1 MTTEL
6 LDRLRKDT
14 AVYHEQIEGNFYA
27 KGIMA
32 KTLTLEEYRT
42 YLAKFYGFLKPLEQ
56 QVMQYHLAQN
66 SDAGFDMNVRA
77 KSPLL
82 EQDLIHLGMT
92 AEQLEQ
98 LPVCKNLPDV
108 ATPARMY
115 GAFYVIEGSTL
126 GGQIITK
133 QLMKFLPVDPDGGL
147 HYFNAYGAET
157 REQWS
162 AFRELLLQSGVTDE
176 DKEQIVYTAKETFRL
191 LDLWLTGNP
200 N

>member
-1 MTTEL
+1 MTIEL

-32 KTLTLEEYRT
+32 KTLTLDEYRT
-42 YLAKFYGFLKPLEQ
+42 YLAKFYGFLQPLEQ
-56 QVMQYHLAQN
+56 QAIGHMDALE
-66 SDAGFDMNVRA
+66 SDSGFDMNIRA

-82 EQDLIHLGMT
+82 EQDLIHLGMSIQ
-92 AEQLEQ
+92 EIRQ
-98 LPVCKNLPDV
+98 LPLCTDLPDIS
-108 ATPARMY
+108 TPARMY

-133 QLMKFLPVDPDGGL
+133 QLMKFLPVDPEGGL

-162 AFRELLLQSGVTDE
+162 AFRDLLLQAGVTE
-176 DKEQIVYTAKETFRL
+176 ENKEQIIYTAKETFRL
-191 LDLWLTGNP
+191 LDLWLSTDP

>member
-1 MTTEL
+1 MTIEL

-32 KTLTLEEYRT
+32 KTLTLDEYRT
-42 YLAKFYGFLKPLEQ
+42 YLAKFYGFLQPLEQ
-56 QVMQYHLAQN
+56 QAIGHMDALE
-66 SDAGFDMNVRA
+66 SDSGFDMNIRA

-82 EQDLIHLGMT
+82 EQDLIHLGMSI
-92 AEQLEQ
+92 EEIRQ
-98 LPVCKNLPDV
+98 LPLCTDLPDIS
-108 ATPARMY
+108 TPARMY

-133 QLMKFLPVDPDGGL
+133 QLMKFLPVDPEGGL

-162 AFRELLLQSGVTDE
+162 AFRDLLLQAGVTE
-176 DKEQIVYTAKETFRL
+176 ENKEQIIYTAKETFRL
-191 LDLWLTGNP
+191 LDLWLSTDP

>member
-1 MTTEL
+1 MTIEL

-32 KTLTLEEYRT
+32 KSLTLDEYRT

-56 QVMQYHLAQN
+56 QAVQHMGKLGSN
-66 SDAGFDMNVRA
+66 AGFDMNVRA

-92 AEQLEQ
+92 VEEIHQ
-98 LPVCKNLPDV
+98 LPLCTDLPDIS
-108 ATPARMY
+108 TPARMY

-133 QLMKFLPVDPDGGL
+133 QLMKFLPVDPEGGL

-157 REQWS
+157 RAQWS
-162 AFRELLLQSGVTDE
+162 AFRDLLLQTGVTEE
-176 DKEQIVYTAKETFRL
+176 DKENIISTAKETFRL
-191 LDLWLTGNP
+191 LDLWLSTHP

>member
-1 MTTEL
+1 MTIEL

-32 KTLTLEEYRT
+32 KTLTLDEYRT
-42 YLAKFYGFLKPLEQ
+42 YLAKFYGFLQPLEQ
-56 QVMQYHLAQN
+56 QAVEHMNTLE
-66 SDAGFDMNVRA
+66 SDSGFDMNVRA

-92 AEQLEQ
+92 TEEIQQ
-98 LPVCKNLPDV
+98 LPLCTDLPDIS
-108 ATPARMY
+108 TPARMY

-133 QLMKFLPVDPDGGL
+133 QLMKFLPVDPEGGL

-162 AFRELLLQSGVTDE
+162 AFRNLLLQAGVTE
-176 DKEQIVYTAKETFRL
+176 ENKEQIIYTAKETFRS
-191 LDLWLTGNP
+191 LDLWLSTDP

>member
-1 MTTEL
+1 MTIEL

-32 KTLTLEEYRT
+32 KTLTLDEYRT
-42 YLAKFYGFLKPLEQ
+42 YLAKFYGFLQPLEQ
-56 QVMQYHLAQN
+56 QAIGHMDALE
-66 SDAGFDMNVRA
+66 SDSGFDMNIRA

-82 EQDLIHLGMT
+82 EQDLIHLGMSI
-92 AEQLEQ
+92 EEIRQ
-98 LPVCKNLPDV
+98 LPLCTDLPDIS
-108 ATPARMY
+108 TPARMY

-133 QLMKFLPVDPDGGL
+133 QLMKFLPVDPEAGL

-162 AFRELLLQSGVTDE
+162 AFRDLLLQAGVTE
-176 DKEQIVYTAKETFRL
+176 ENKEQIIYTAKETFRL
-191 LDLWLTGNP
+191 LDLWLSTDP